1 MSLTTADLVVLSL
14 LAEGPAHGYGIVAE
28 LERRQVK
35 DWAGVS
41 RPQVYYSL
49 KKLAQSRHIEGA
61 EGSEAHGPER
71 QTFRMTPAGRRALKR
86 ALADERWTRQRT
98 PAPFLS
104 WLALSWVLTQNQR
117 LKMLEARREFLLEA
131 IKKET
136 ADLKGIREELDEGSI
151 PQLMV
156 EWTLEQF
163 GAELCW
169 LQRVEQRWRAQG

>member
-49 KKLAQSRHIEGA
+49 KKLARSRQIRGA
-61 EGSEAHGPER
+61 EGSDAHGPER
-71 QTFRMTPAGRRALKR
+71 QTFAITPAGRVALQR
-86 ALADERWTRQRT
+86 ALADERWTHQRT

-104 WLALSWVLTQNQR
+104 WLALSWVLTKEQR
-117 LKMLEARREFLLEA
+117 LEMLEARREFLLGAVE
-131 IKKET
+131 KET
-136 ADLKGIREELDEGSI
+136 ADLKGIREELGEGSI

-169 LQRVEQRWRAQG
+169 LQRVKQCWKAQG